1 MLIGKYEGPKQKF
14 RPFEKTAESGN
25 ARAASAYFV
34 GSDEGGTMPFKRM

>member
-1 MLIGKYEGPKQKF
+1 MLICKYEGPKQSFGPSK
-14 RPFEKTAESGN
+14 KTAEKGK